1 MRVHARVW
9 FSSYGTVSYEL
20 VGGEAMVMFTKV
32 STGVVP
38 VLESE
43 GGAAHGTGGSAWR
56 FGRQAQNL
64 VWPKN
69 EYVVN
74 IRRAIPRSRRQ
85 FDGQQASVADPGGK
99 APW

>member
-9 FSSYGTVSYEL
+9 SSSYGTVSYEL

-43 GGAAHGTGGSAWR
+43 GGAAHGTGGLGLAIR
-56 FGRQAQNL
+56 AAG
-64 VWPKN
+64 PKT
-69 EYVVN
+69 
-74 IRRAIPRSRRQ
+74 
-85 FDGQQASVADPGGK
+85 
-99 APW
+99 